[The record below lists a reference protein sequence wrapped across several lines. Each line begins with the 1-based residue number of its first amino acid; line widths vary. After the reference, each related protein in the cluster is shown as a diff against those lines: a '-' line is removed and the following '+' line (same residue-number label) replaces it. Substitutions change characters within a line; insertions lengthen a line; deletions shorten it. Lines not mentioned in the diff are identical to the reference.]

1 MSLRSVNRKR
11 NGSKPFDVDHAI
23 ASDPNQKHVASAA
36 LRAVRTSKLLP
47 AVKLKTLA
55 MRETQI

>member
-55 MRETQI
+55 MR